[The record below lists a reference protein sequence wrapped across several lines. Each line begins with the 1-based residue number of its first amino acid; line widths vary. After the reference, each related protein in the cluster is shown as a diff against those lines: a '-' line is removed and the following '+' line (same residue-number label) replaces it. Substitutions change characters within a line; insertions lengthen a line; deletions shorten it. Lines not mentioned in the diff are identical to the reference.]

1 MRRTQTIFNLMI
13 KHNYYRPEGQGMC
26 IALQFAL
33 SRRFITTKEYLKC
46 KKEIETYM
54 LSLAGVDSFDYCP
67 SFMRSLLAFVGLPH
81 ENENLMAIYTD
92 WASRPQLM

>member
-13 KHNYYRPEGQGMC
+13 KHGYYHPEGHGMC
-26 IALQFAL
+26 TALHLAL
-33 SRRFITTKEYLKC
+33 GRRFITGKEYLKC
-46 KKEIETYM
+46 KKEIDTYM
-54 LSLAGVDSFDYCP
+54 LSLAGVDSFDDCP